1 MAEQILDSFPDMSGY
16 DVGKIKLKPLNSY
29 VKSKIIEANPQFASL
44 KWEHFR
50 LSVDTPQINQEQN
63 GFERMNV
70 RLYLSVSSDIRRY
83 YRSDVSYNF
92 TYDRIDTASYSQSL
106 FEGLHGKTFK
116 YELKDQFQSTL
127 DQVQTLR
134 RISGGSV
141 TMTNAIQISDNEEI
155 HFISF
160 QNFWMKND
168 RNEDEYQTLSNTTA
182 ALSGNGIFIDG
193 LSSLNKDTYLAHK
206 DFYESNFVWV
216 RFKRDEI
223 REEDMINTPDQPVN
237 STLNTRF
244 SEMLANQ

>member
-1 MAEQILDSFPDMSGY
+1 MAEQILESFPDMSGY
-16 DVGKIKLKPLNSY
+16 DVGKIKLKPLNAY
-29 VKSKIIEANPQFASL
+29 IKSKIIEANPQFANL
-44 KWEHFR
+44 NWNHFK
-50 LSVDTPQINQEQN
+50 LSIDAPRINNDHN
-63 GFERMNV
+63 GFEGTNV
-70 RLYLSVSSDIRRY
+70 RLYLSVNSDVRRY

-116 YELKDQFQSTL
+116 YDLKDQFENEL

-134 RISGGSV
+134 RISGGRV
-141 TMTNAIQISDNEEI
+141 INLNKIILDENEEI
-155 HFISF
+155 YFFHFDNYWVKDGQS
-160 QNFWMKND
+160 D
-168 RNEDEYQTLSNTTA
+168 EEDQPVGETTGN
-182 ALSGNGIFIDG
+182 LSGNGIFCRSFG
-193 LSSLNKDTYLAHK
+193 LYKDDYLAHK

-216 RFKRDEI
+216 RFKRDAI

>member
-16 DVGKIKLKPLNSY
+16 DVGKIRLKPLNSY
-29 VKSKIIEANPQFASL
+29 IKSKIIEANPQFANL
-44 KWEHFR
+44 NWNHFR
-50 LSVDTPQINQEQN
+50 LSIDAPRINQEQN
-63 GFERMNV
+63 GFEGMNV
-70 RLYLSVSSDIRRY
+70 RLYLNVSSDIRRY

-116 YELKDQFQSTL
+116 YELKDQLQSTL

-134 RISGGSV
+134 RIGGVSI
-141 TMTNAIQISDNEEI
+141 TTTNAIQISDNEEI
-155 HFISF
+155 HFINF
-160 QNFWMKND
+160 QNFWIKND
-168 RNEDEYQTLSNTTA
+168 SNEDEDSGLQETTG
-182 ALSGNGIFIDG
+182 ALSGNGIFTSV
-193 LSSLNKDTYLAHK
+193 LSTLDKDTYLAHK

-216 RFKRDEI
+216 KFKRDEI

-237 STLNTRF
+237 STLNARF

>member
-1 MAEQILDSFPDMSGY
+1 MAEQILESFPDMSGY
-16 DVGKIKLKPLNSY
+16 DVGKIRLKPLNDY
-29 VKSKIIEANPQFASL
+29 IKSKIIEANPQFASL
-44 KWEHFR
+44 NWDHFR
-50 LSVDTPQINQEQN
+50 ISVQAPRFNSEKN
-63 GFERMNV
+63 GFEGMNV
-70 RLYLSVSSDIRRY
+70 SLYLNVSPDIRRY
-83 YRSDVSYNF
+83 YRSDVRYNF

-116 YELKDQFQSTL
+116 YELKDQLQSTL

-141 TMTNAIQISDNEEI
+141 TNTHAIQISDNEEI

-160 QNFWMKND
+160 QNFWIKNSQNQD
-168 RNEDEYQTLSNTTA
+168 EDQSLSQTTG
-182 ALSGNGIFIDG
+182 ALSGNGIFTTD
-193 LSSLNKDTYLAHK
+193 LSNLYKEDYLAHK

-216 RFKRDEI
+216 KFKRETI

-244 SEMLANQ
+244 SEMLAN

>member
-16 DVGKIKLKPLNSY
+16 DVGKIKLKPLNAY
-29 VKSKIIEANPQFASL
+29 IKSKIIEANPQFANL

-50 LSVDTPQINQEQN
+50 LSINAPRINQEQN
-63 GFERMNV
+63 GFEGMNV

-116 YELKDQFQSTL
+116 YELKDQLQSTL
-127 DQVQTLR
+127 DQVQTLK
-134 RISGGSV
+134 RIGGISV
-141 TMTNAIQISDNEEI
+141 TTTYQI
-155 HFISF
+155 HFINF
-160 QNFWMKND
+160 QNFWIKND
-168 RNEDEYQTLSNTTA
+168 RNEDEDQGLQETTG
-182 ALSGNGIFIDG
+182 ALSGNGIFTSV
-193 LSSLNKDTYLAHK
+193 LSTLDKDTYLAHK

-244 SEMLANQ
+244 GEMLAN